1 VPWEAL
7 GPSTLVRIH
16 WRAEPYRDK
25 WVINTVA
32 TAAAP
37 LVVVGVPG
45 PAGEA
50 PRISGDGAKTRL
62 ALDYWNEVRSVIK
75 IGGSNLP
82 SDGLVPAHITI
93 DGLDIANAQPA
104 YGFSDDGGG
113 AQAYA
118 KNAAAIHVEAGDHI
132 TIRGCALHDAGNGLF
147 SGVGSSNLA
156 LIDNHIYD
164 NGIEGSI
171 FEHNSYTESLG
182 ILFEG
187 NHYGPLRAG
196 CLGNNLKDR
205 SAGTVIRYNWI
216 ESGNRQLDLVET
228 DYPELRDHPS
238 YDATFVYGNVLVEP
252 DGAGNSQI
260 AHFGGDGGDEAMYRG
275 TLYFFHNTVV
285 STRAGNTTLVRL
297 STNAQAADLRNNVVY
312 ASAGG
317 SHLALSAGSG
327 ALYADTNWLSLGW
340 VNTHEGTHEGTVTTS
355 TTLVG
360 AAPGFQDAAAEDY
373 TPGPSA
379 NPLVNA
385 AGPLAAAAGAHPVTR
400 QLTPKRGTEPRP
412 TSGPPDLGALE
423 RP

>member
-1 VPWEAL
+1 
-7 GPSTLVRIH
+7 
-16 WRAEPYRDK
+16 
-25 WVINTVA
+25 
-32 TAAAP
+32 
-37 LVVVGVPG
+37 
-45 PAGEA
+45 
-50 PRISGDGAKTRL
+50 
-62 ALDYWNEVRSVIK
+62 
-75 IGGSNLP
+75 
-82 SDGLVPAHITI
+82 
-93 DGLDIANAQPA
+93 
-104 YGFSDDGGG
+104 
-113 AQAYA
+113 
-118 KNAAAIHVEAGDHI
+118 
-132 TIRGCALHDAGNGLF
+132 
-147 SGVGSSNLA
+147 VGSSNLA

-340 VNTHEGTHEGTVTTS
+340 VNTHEGALEGTVTTS